1 MKPDRPRG
9 LEVIRRLRVACIALV
24 ALGVAG
30 GAAPATPCAPSH
42 APSHAA
48 QSAAQRAA
56 AAWEAR
62 LARLDP
68 VRPLD
73 YLELA
78 EEIADAASDED
89 ERALARQL
97 FGLAGALDPSRLG
110 RSAML
115 ALATLARDDSERQR
129 ALAAAELVGGRGL
142 AREEARVDPAQ
153 IESLARSFSYHRRGD
168 GRRALAAL
176 RQGGGEEL
184 LDAIGAALPAG
195 AEAYREECK
204 AMRGASP
211 VLPDADTILRQYEIE
226 LALREGRSRAVS
238 LDLALLGDDPLVE
251 VDLSNPGALWGVDPS
266 RPWWREGAWRGNG

>member
-1 MKPDRPRG
+1 MSLRPDRRALPRG
-9 LEVIRRLRVACIALV
+9 RMRAVRLLFAAVL
-24 ALGVAG
+24 ALGVLQG
-30 GAAPATPCAPSH
+30 PLPAAQG
-42 APSHAA
+42 

-56 AAWEAR
+56 APWEAR

-78 EEIADAASDED
+78 EEVADAAPDED
-89 ERALARQL
+89 GRALARQL
-97 FGLAGALDPSRLG
+97 FGLAGALDPARLG

-115 ALATLARDDSERQR
+115 ALAALSRDEPERQR
-129 ALAAAELVGGRGL
+129 ALAAAELVGGSGRIRED
-142 AREEARVDPAQ
+142 ARIDPAQ
-153 IESLARSFSYHRRGD
+153 VESLARSFSYHRRGD

-184 LDAIGAALPAG
+184 LDLIGPALPAG
-195 AEAYREECK
+195 ADAYRAECK

-226 LALREGRSRAVS
+226 LALRQGSARPVS
-238 LDLALLGDDPLVE
+238 LDIALRGDDPLVE
-251 VDLSNPGALWGVDPS
+251 IDLSDPRTLWGVDPA

>member
-1 MKPDRPRG
+1 MKPDRLRG
-9 LEVIRRLRVACIALV
+9 LELIRRLRVACIAFV

-30 GAAPATPCAPSH
+30 GAAPAAPR

-78 EEIADAASDED
+78 EEIADAARDED